1 MKIDPGPRRGSVEVP
16 PSKSHEHRLLIAN
29 FLAGSR
35 DTLSPDD
42 GDNADILATKRC
54 LCALASGEKE
64 PVLDCGESGSTLR
77 FLAPLAAALG
87 RRPEFVRAG
96 RLGERPFRE
105 YTSLKAG
112 VHELSGGVSSQFAT
126 GLLFALPLVE
136 GDSRI
141 VFTSPLES
149 RGYVDMTLEVIR
161 RAGVEIEE
169 RADGFA
175 IRGGQRYS
183 LQESAVERDWSG
195 AAFWCAMNALGSEV
209 DFGAMPKF
217 SLQPDRAV
225 EGLARDLPREIDVS
239 QYPDIF
245 PALAVVAA
253 GTGRRTR
260 FTGIGRLRIKECDRV
275 AAMSDVLGNFA
286 VAHTAT
292 ESDFTVDGTDGAFA
306 GGGVFSARGDHRIA
320 MAVAVGATRADGA
333 VELDDHEC
341 ARKSYPGFFA
351 QFQNL
356 ERKM

>member
-1 MKIDPGPRRGSVEVP
+1 MKIEPGPRRGSVEVP

-29 FLAGSR
+29 FLAGER
-35 DTLSPDD
+35 DMLSPAE
-42 GDNADILATKRC
+42 GDNADIAATRRC
-54 LCALASGEKE
+54 LRALAAGDDE

-87 RRPEFVRAG
+87 RRPKFVRSG

-112 VHELSGGVSSQFAT
+112 VHELPGGVSSQFAT
-126 GLLFALPLVE
+126 GLLFALPLME

-149 RGYVDMTLEVIR
+149 RGYVDMTLDVIR

-169 RADGFA
+169 RGDGFSV
-175 IRGGQRYS
+175 RGGQRYS
-183 LQESAVERDWSG
+183 PQESAVERDWSG

-209 DFGAMPKF
+209 DFGAMPHS

-225 EGLARDLPREIDVS
+225 ARLARDLPREIDVS
-239 QYPDIF
+239 QFPDIF

-253 GTGRRTR
+253 GAARRTR
-260 FTGIGRLRIKECDRV
+260 FTGIGRLRIKECDRA
-275 AAMSDVLGNFA
+275 AAMADVLGRFGIT
-286 VAHTAT
+286 VAET
-292 ESDFTVDGTDGAFA
+292 ETDFTVDGTGGAFA
-306 GGGVFSARGDHRIA
+306 GGGAFTARGDHRIA
-320 MAVAVGATRADGA
+320 MAVAAGATRAEGA
-333 VELDDHEC
+333 VELDDPGC
-341 ARKSYPGFFA
+341 AKKSYPRFFA
-351 QFQNL
+351 QFLKL

>member
-1 MKIDPGPRRGSVEVP
+1 MKIEPGPRRGSVEVP

-29 FLAGSR
+29 FLAGER
-35 DTLSPDD
+35 DMLSPAE
-42 GDNADILATKRC
+42 GDNADIAATRRC
-54 LCALASGEKE
+54 LRALAAGDDE

-87 RRPEFVRAG
+87 RRPKFVRSG

-112 VHELSGGVSSQFAT
+112 VHELPGGVSSQFAT
-126 GLLFALPLVE
+126 GLLFALPLME

-149 RGYVDMTLEVIR
+149 RGYVDMTLDVIR

-169 RADGFA
+169 RGDGFSV
-175 IRGGQRYS
+175 RGGQRYS
-183 LQESAVERDWSG
+183 PQESAVERDWSG

-209 DFGAMPKF
+209 DFGAMPHS

-225 EGLARDLPREIDVS
+225 ARLARDLPREIDVS
-239 QYPDIF
+239 QFPDIF

-253 GTGRRTR
+253 GAARRTR
-260 FTGIGRLRIKECDRV
+260 FTGIGRLRIKECDRA
-275 AAMSDVLGNFA
+275 AAMADVLGRFGIT
-286 VAHTAT
+286 VAET
-292 ESDFTVDGTDGAFA
+292 ETDFTVDGTGGAFA
-306 GGGVFSARGDHRIA
+306 GGGAFTARGDHRIA
-320 MAVAVGATRADGA
+320 MAVAAGATRAESA
-333 VELDDHEC
+333 VELDDPGC
-341 ARKSYPGFFA
+341 AKKSYPHFFA
-351 QFQNL
+351 QFLKL